1 MNAEKESPLNA
12 AIRQFELAEANLVK
26 LERLWAKIEAE
37 IPAGIEFGDSPVV
50 ENFRRAY
57 SHILQELPAIDGMKP
72 ATLPMDLDEIAQS
85 RLDANEV
92 GEIEC
97 RIAVEQHIGTPGRE
111 LREYRFNLERSRRQL
126 VRRAV
131 EDKVAEVDSA
141 LRILRASPDY
151 SKEPGELVEAA
162 EWPMLKGYV
171 DELAM
176 MLGKDVPRTSR
187 WPDLNR
193 HLRFGQSNDLRDVVE
208 HDWPDVKALVMDQ
221 MFGEDDPLPV
231 AVADLADLVRARPT
245 GPVAT
250 QLAWSSL
257 TPEDFERLI
266 FMLVSTAAG
275 YENAEWLM
283 RTNAADRGRDIS
295 AYRVVADPLAGT
307 IRHRVIIQCKHWLT
321 KSIAVSELAVLREQM
336 KLWEPPRVDVHVIAT
351 SGRFTADGVQ
361 WIERHNQS
369 DTALRIEMWPDSH
382 LERLLAARPELI
394 ATFSLR

>member
-1 MNAEKESPLNA
+1 MNAEKESSLNA
-12 AIRQFELAEANLVK
+12 AIRQFEVA
-26 LERLWAKIEAE
+26 
-37 IPAGIEFGDSPVV
+37 VV